1 MARGKEGGERESG
14 GEASL
19 PTREI
24 GGDLVATRT
33 NEEDV
38 DRPRRDGRDGRTDG
52 RTDGWVVR
60 RVEESLAQII
70 RSTSPTQKGQKR
82 RDMRGILHDEDES
95 APRQR
100 FIVMASHS
108 FNDIAWLQEAR

>member
-1 MARGKEGGERESG
+1 M
-14 GEASL
+14 
-19 PTREI
+19 
-24 GGDLVATRT
+24 ATRT

-38 DRPRRDGRDGRTDG
+38 DRPRTDGRDGRTDG

-108 FNDIAWLQEAR
+108 FNDIAWLQEGR